1 MDDLELISQI
11 NVFSG
16 LGGNEIAEVARRL
29 APLRVEKGSYLFYR
43 DDRSDGM
50 FFVARGLFQII
61 IDNDANREI
70 IVYTVGKG
78 DILGEMSLFG
88 EHKRSATAVALEE
101 SRLFKI
107 PNERFLD
114 LMRIYPPV
122 GVNMAN
128 VLIGRLLAAN
138 EMIERLGAMDG
149 SERIEH
155 FIKSLLAREGVE
167 TGDKYVMEKRPTY
180 RQISQ
185 RLGISEKTVYRTMR
199 ALAENGS
206 IHLGGKRL
214 EMLTSFMK
222 SHGFGHR
229 GC

>member
-1 MDDLELISQI
+1 MDDLELIGQI
-11 NVFSG
+11 NVFAG
-16 LGGNEIAEVARRL
+16 LGGDQIAEVARRL
-29 APLRVEKGSYLFYR
+29 APMRVEKGSYLFYR
-43 DDRSDGM
+43 DDMSDGM

-61 IDNDANREI
+61 IDNEANREI

-107 PNERFLD
+107 SNERFLD
-114 LMRIYPPV
+114 LMRTCSLI
-122 GVNMAN
+122 GVNMAK

-149 SERIEH
+149 AERIEH
-155 FIKSLLAREGVE
+155 FLKSLLVREGSLR
-167 TGDKYVMEKRPTY
+167 DDRYAMEKRPTY

-199 ALAENGS
+199 CLAEKGM

-214 EMLTSFMK
+214 EMMKSFMDA
-222 SHGFGHR
+222 HGSGHR
-229 GC
+229 SG